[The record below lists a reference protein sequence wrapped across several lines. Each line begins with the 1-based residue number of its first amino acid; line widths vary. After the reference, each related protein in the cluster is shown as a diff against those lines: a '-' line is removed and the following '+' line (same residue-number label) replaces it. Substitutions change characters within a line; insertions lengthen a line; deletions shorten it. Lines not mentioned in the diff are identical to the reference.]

1 MLEGLDAI
9 NWQQLTHAY
18 GPATDV
24 PDLIRKLT
32 SPSIPRCIACV
43 DPSLCSPYMLIFFQ
57 TLSTK
62 GWQVDPARYELPGK
76 DLVLH
81 TARPVRKDRASPS
94 SLPGPIDDWRDVA
107 VCHPL

>member
-32 SPSIPRCIACV
+32 SPSIPRCIASV
-43 DPSLCSPYMLIFFQ
+43 DPSLCSPFL
-57 TLSTK
+57 
-62 GWQVDPARYELPGK
+62 
-76 DLVLH
+76 
-81 TARPVRKDRASPS
+81 SPS
-94 SLPGPIDDWRDVA
+94 RYSYSILSNCPKDWDHYTFQLRY
-107 VCHPL
+107 HREE